1 MSVPNMQ
8 PMVDPYR
15 EASRRREARIQ
26 SAIALLDQIA
36 TQHPTGSDAAKAL
49 FEAAHLCR
57 FELDVC
63 RRANR

>member
-1 MSVPNMQ
+1 MTPLEQALARARNVQ
-8 PMVDPYR
+8 H
-15 EASRRREARIQ
+15 RRREARLQ

-63 RRANR
+63 RRASR